1 MDVYSLINSK
11 DIAEY
16 LREIH
21 YEFNS
26 LETAWLI
33 WKNDYLTFEEKKEKR
48 HEVIE
53 TMPDCEVSV
62 RETWHAGWESL
73 HQMMQEYMNLVDEI
87 REDFEKDPEPG
98 KYVYQ
103 NSYCDELEQYNR
115 AREVF
120 PDFRS
125 CAEDAK
131 EGVSYVDLPV
141 VTYWLERQ
149 AVQDVEDRVILTYRK
164 DGAFMNV
171 LEKGNQTTKEKEL
184 LYDSFEGIWLDI
196 STPFKKG
203 DIVWNPCGQ
212 DSDERIIVV
221 DGISNW
227 GDTEFLQKS
236 GDSSDMYVYGYLPAP
251 DGSVYYHSLM
261 RSNYM
266 DMEYYHGTF
275 LKHERILKVLSDYL
289 KGNISLYHFL
299 ILYRKSLSDMAP
311 KDISLNEIIEEEFD
325 RYKM

>member
-33 WKNDYLTFEEKKEKR
+33 WKNDYLTFDEKKEKW

-53 TMPDCEVSV
+53 TMPDCEVSE
-62 RETWHAGWESL
+62 REGWHTGWESL
-73 HQMMQEYMNLVDEI
+73 HQMLQEYMNLVDEI

-103 NSYCDELEQYNR
+103 NSYYDEIEQYNR

-131 EGVSYVDLPV
+131 EDVSYVDLPV

-164 DGAFMNV
+164 VNGQIIEFFDKIVAECG
-171 LEKGNQTTKEKEL
+171 KEKHE
-184 LYDSFEGIWLDI
+184 YEHFDIPEDMFEDM
-196 STPFKKG
+196 
-203 DIVWNPCGQ
+203 V
-212 DSDERIIVV
+212 
-221 DGISNW
+221 NW
-227 GDTEFLQKS
+227 QPLCHVEQNFL
-236 GDSSDMYVYGYLPAP
+236 
-251 DGSVYYHSLM
+251 
-261 RSNYM
+261 
-266 DMEYYHGTF
+266 
-275 LKHERILKVLSDYL
+275 
-289 KGNISLYHFL
+289 
-299 ILYRKSLSDMAP
+299 
-311 KDISLNEIIEEEFD
+311 
-325 RYKM
+325 

>member
-33 WKNDYLTFEEKKEKR
+33 WKNDYLTFDEKKKKW

-53 TMPDCEVSV
+53 TMPDCEVSE
-62 RETWHAGWESL
+62 REGWHTGWESL
-73 HQMMQEYMNLVDEI
+73 HQMLQEYMDLVDEI

-103 NSYCDELEQYNR
+103 NSYYDEIEQYNR

-131 EGVSYVDLPV
+131 EDVFYVDLPV

-171 LEKGNQTTKEKEL
+171 FEKYKGTTKENDL
-184 LYDSFEGIWLDI
+184 LCNSFEGIWLDI
-196 STPFKKG
+196 PTPFKKG
-203 DIVWNPCGQ
+203 DIVWNPRNP
-212 DSDERIIVV
+212 DPEERIVVV
-221 DGISNW
+221 DGVSNW
-227 GDTEFLQKS
+227 GDTELLQKS
-236 GDSSDMYVYGYLPAP
+236 GDSSDMYVYGYLPMA
-251 DGSVYYHSLM
+251 DGSVFYHPLM
-261 RSNYM
+261 RNNYM

-275 LKHERILKVLSDYL
+275 QEHEKILKGLSAYL
-289 KGNISLYHFL
+289 KGKISLYQFL
-299 ILYRKSLSDMAP
+299 ILYRKSLLDMLP
-311 KDISLNEIIEEEFD
+311 KGIPLDQIIGGEVD
-325 RYKM
+325 V